1 MRSKWHASY
10 EMVRYTPYSFFN
22 FDRNSGTIWLKNQK
36 DRSIMCI
43 NDFTLTENEMER
55 MTGELFDNRYQINAQ
70 AGFEVA
76 SIQLIYMTG
85 EKVEVQSKENGMKVL
100 HRGIEDLKN
109 VIRNPFFRL
118 DMEYKNPKDDAYY
131 QRRLMGP
138 HPFEKYMIKFTPVTY
153 LLICINLIVF
163 LFNYIAIN
171 FYDSYIL
178 TNGLALSHF
187 DVMAGD
193 VYRLLTS
200 SFLHMTIDH
209 FIFNI
214 FALYIL
220 GKFMESLYGK
230 LLLLTAYLAAGI
242 LSSMF
247 SMMFM
252 TEGVS
257 LGASGAVYGLLGII
271 IVHLLINRRIN
282 LKLVL
287 QIAVIFIV
295 ISVLSGLFANINHYA
310 HIGGLIFGALLGVLY
325 NPRKFGTKWILGAGV
340 TFVILT
346 GISYFIMSSQE
357 SRQPFDEMAL
367 EHIDDGEYEEAL
379 SVLNEALRSENDTSM
394 TYYGLGLLSEIS
406 GNQEQA
412 DKFHSRSYDM
422 DPENELVAKQR
433 LIELRKERNY
443 EAMGGI
449 LDNFDTSNI
458 EDEGLKL
465 LAEEYYNGE

>member
-1 MRSKWHASY
+1 MRSKWHTSY

-22 FDRNSGTIWLKNQK
+22 YDRNSGTIWLKNPK
-36 DRSIMCI
+36 NRSVICI
-43 NDFTLTENEMER
+43 NDFTPAEDEMTR
-55 MTGELFDNRYQINAQ
+55 MTDELFDIRDQIANQ
-70 AGFEVA
+70 AGFEIA
-76 SIQLIYMTG
+76 TIQLIYLSD
-85 EKVEVQSKENGMKVL
+85 EKINIKTKNNGLIVQ
-100 HRGIEDLKN
+100 HRGVHDLKN

-171 FYDSYIL
+171 FYDSYTL

-187 DVMAGD
+187 EVMSGD
-193 VYRLLTS
+193 AYRLLS
-200 SFLHMTIDH
+200 STFLHITIDH

-220 GKFMESLYGK
+220 GKFIETLYGK
-230 LLLLTAYLAAGI
+230 LLLLTAFLTTGI

-247 SMMFM
+247 SLMFI
-252 TEGVS
+252 TEEVS
-257 LGASGAVYGLLGII
+257 LGASGAVYGLLAII
-271 IVHLLINRRIN
+271 IVHLLANRRIN
-282 LKLVL
+282 LKLVG
-287 QIAVIFIV
+287 QIAVIFII

-310 HIGGLIFGALLGVLY
+310 HIGGLIFGVLLGLLF
-325 NPRKFGTKWILGAGV
+325 NPRTFGTKWLLGAGMMI
-340 TFVILT
+340 VILT
-346 GISYFIMSSQE
+346 GVSYYLMSSQE

-379 SVLNEALRSENDTSM
+379 NVLNEALRSGNDTSM
-394 TYYGLGLLSEIS
+394 TYYGLGLLSEIA
-406 GNQEQA
+406 GNQEQS
-412 DKFHSRSYDM
+412 DEFHSKSYNM
-422 DPENELVAKQR
+422 DPENELVAKHR

-443 EAMGGI
+443 EGMGRI
-449 LDNFDTSNI
+449 LDNFDTPDI
-458 EDEGLKL
+458 EDDGLKL